1 MINDDRTFYEER
13 YDDSFMDSGAF
24 IPTHSK
30 RLGIL
35 ATALILQIYSDETK
49 PFTQNMLVGWL
60 ADFGIVCGRK
70 TVGRNLSL
78 LKGFGYPIR
87 KGVGGYYM
95 DSKRFTAEE
104 CKFVFQAVRSAPGKL
119 EEEKEDI
126 CRRLLRSLTQLEL
139 IRREDI

>member
-1 MINDDRTFYEER
+1 MNDDRTFYEER

-70 TVGRNLSL
+70 TVTYFYGHC
-78 LKGFGYPIR
+78 FQ
-87 KGVGGYYM
+87 GGGN
-95 DSKRFTAEE
+95 F
-104 CKFVFQAVRSAPGKL
+104 APL
-119 EEEKEDI
+119 PA
-126 CRRLLRSLTQLEL
+126 LLRFMTPKGAFTIIFAPNSVNLRGVRVQGF
-139 IRREDI
+139 